1 MCPDQRQVWCP
12 WTSTVDW
19 RIFFKV
25 SISLQAMISLPF
37 FKIRSSCLQIDL
49 QNIKDQYQRD
59 HGKSLNAAVS
69 SETSGDYKKLLLAI
83 VGQWSTAVIHRS
95 TAIIY
100 TDRPLLYTDRP
111 LLRTP
116 IGHYYTC
123 IRLTFLS
130 CNTCLVILVFTF
142 RLLSTLS
149 CSLIVSKCLFWNAF
163 IGYFS
168 AYHNIVVYK
177 KKCVFKYSFR

>member
-19 RIFFKV
+19 RIFFKSV
-25 SISLQAMISLPF
+25 YFTSSNDISSF

-83 VGQWSTAVIHRS
+83 VGQWSTAVIHWS
-95 TAIIY
+95 TAIIH
-100 TDRPLLYTDRP
+100 TDRPLLN
-111 LLRTP
+111 TP
-116 IGHYYTC
+116 IDRYYT
-123 IRLTFLS
+123 RLTFIS
-130 CNTCLVILVFTF
+130 CYTCLVILVFTF
-142 RLLSTLS
+142 RLLSTLYCYLLANMVNACFELHLS
-149 CSLIVSKCLFWNAF
+149 DILVQIIILF
-163 IGYFS
+163 
-168 AYHNIVVYK
+168 
-177 KKCVFKYSFR
+177 FRKILLYLNRFR